1 LTGKKRVL
9 KCPKLVKI
17 LKGGKIMLKWSEK
30 RRGFTLV
37 ELVIV
42 IAILGILALYALP
55 KYQGVIK
62 EARSSEAKAQLG
74 SVRSALGIYYA
85 KNHGVFPATL
95 DGSIFA
101 DGTVPEVEIT
111 VSGAVVRSSGV
122 TPSGTSDGTITSSDV
137 SGSNVGG
144 WIYEVT
150 TDNTKADVRLN
161 STDED
166 PAHPGHYWYEY

>member
-1 LTGKKRVL
+1 
-9 KCPKLVKI
+9 
-17 LKGGKIMLKWSEK
+17 MLKWSEN

-85 KNHGVFPATL
+85 KNHGVFPDTL
-95 DGSIFA
+95 GGSIFA

-111 VSGAVVRSSGV
+111 QNNGSTVVRNNTVQDGGNTVPIASFSS
-122 TPSGTSDGTITSSDV
+122 TPDTDGCWIYAVTSDHTQS
-137 SGSNVGG
+137 
-144 WIYEVT
+144 
-150 TDNTKADVRLN
+150 DVRLN
-161 STDED
+161 STDVD
-166 PAHPGHYWYEY
+166 PATSGTTTPHHWYEY

>member
-1 LTGKKRVL
+1 
-9 KCPKLVKI
+9 
-17 LKGGKIMLKWSEK
+17 MLKWNKK

-42 IAILGILALYALP
+42 IAILGILAMYALP
-55 KYQGVIK
+55 KYQGIIK

-111 VSGAVVRSSGV
+111 QDNGATVVRNNKV
-122 TPSGTSDGTITSSDV
+122 DTSSNV
-137 SGSNVGG
+137 PIQSGDISTNPDSEGC
-144 WIYEVT
+144 WIYAVT
-150 TDNTKADVRLN
+150 NDHTQSDVRLN
-161 STDED
+161 SKDED
-166 PAHPGHYWYEY
+166 AAHPGHYWYEY